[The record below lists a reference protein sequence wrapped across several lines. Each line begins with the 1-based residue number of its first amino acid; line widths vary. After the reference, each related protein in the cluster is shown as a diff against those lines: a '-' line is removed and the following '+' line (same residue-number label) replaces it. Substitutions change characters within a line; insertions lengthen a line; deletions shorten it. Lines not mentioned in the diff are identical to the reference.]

1 MCTNSGMP
9 IRTIACQCVKFP
21 FPQTSCECVGWNA
34 HASGRLA
41 VLPFL
46 VATCHNACVERAA
59 TPPATIHVTE
69 QPEQTSPR
77 GHDAPR
83 PLANHLA
90 ARLRELRARRGLTQ
104 DHVAKR
110 LGCHESAVSR
120 WESGS
125 RFPTGEDLVSLA
137 DLFEV
142 STDDLLGRG
151 RQYATGGSALVD
163 MRLLESL
170 SAAESTAEFDALI
183 AQHEEQAVWLPV
195 PEGAVLVPVAEAMRW
210 ARKVA
215 DKHKDSQFVDRLFR
229 PRT

>member
-1 MCTNSGMP
+1 
-9 IRTIACQCVKFP
+9 
-21 FPQTSCECVGWNA
+21 
-34 HASGRLA
+34 
-41 VLPFL
+41 
-46 VATCHNACVERAA
+46 
-59 TPPATIHVTE
+59 VTE
-69 QPEQTSPR
+69 QPDQSPAR
-77 GHDAPR
+77 SPEAPR

-125 RFPTGEDLVSLA
+125 RFPTGEDLVALA

-170 SAAESTAEFDALI
+170 AAADSTAEFDALI

-195 PEGAVLVPVAEAMRW
+195 PEGSVLVPVAEAMRW

-215 DKHKDSQFVDRLFR
+215 EKHKGSQFVDRLFR
-229 PRT
+229 PRG